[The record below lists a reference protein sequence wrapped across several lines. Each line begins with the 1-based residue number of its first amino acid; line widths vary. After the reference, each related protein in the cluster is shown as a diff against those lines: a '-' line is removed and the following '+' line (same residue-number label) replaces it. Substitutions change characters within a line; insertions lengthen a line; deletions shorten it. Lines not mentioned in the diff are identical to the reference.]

1 MDASLPDDAGAWLT
15 LNRVPGLGSRTLCQ
29 LLRRCPD
36 PEALLNASAAH
47 LRELEVP
54 ERLRRALHQADR
66 TAARADLAWLGAP
79 GRGLLTLACADYP
92 PALLASPDPPPL
104 LFLEGERM
112 ALAACAV
119 AVVGSRNPTASGL
132 ALARRLAGG
141 LAEAGYAVV
150 SGLAAGIDGAAH
162 RGALDAGGTTLA
174 VVGNGLDRVYPRAHR
189 ALASEI
195 AAHGLLLSEHPPG
208 TPPARH
214 HFPRRNRVIAGLVA
228 GVLVVEAAPRSG
240 SLITARLAAEAG
252 REVFA
257 VPGSVLNPLAHGCHA
272 LLRDGARLVEGLDD
286 LLEELPPVGQ
296 RPLSAAQLVAAPESG
311 DATDRALLRE
321 LRAGPASV
329 DALVSAT
336 SLGAG
341 EVMARLL
348 ALELGGHVSSSPG
361 GRFCLL
367 PGALR

>member
-1 MDASLPDDAGAWLT
+1 MEASLPDDAGAWLT

-29 LLRRCPD
+29 LLDRCPD
-36 PEALLNASAAH
+36 PEALLAAPPAR
-47 LRELEVP
+47 LRELGVP
-54 ERLRRALHQADR
+54 DRLRRALRQADR
-66 TAARADLAWLGAP
+66 AAALTDLAWLEAP
-79 GRGLLTLACADYP
+79 ARGLLTLACSDYP

-104 LFLEGERM
+104 LFLQGVRDV
-112 ALAACAV
+112 LAAPAV
-119 AVVGSRNPTASGL
+119 AVVGSRNPTASGT

-162 RGALDAGGTTLA
+162 RGALDAGGPTLA

-189 ALASEI
+189 ALAGEV
-195 AAHGLLLSEHPPG
+195 AASGLQLSEHAPG

-214 HFPRRNRVIAGLVA
+214 HFPRRNRIIAGLVA

-252 REVFA
+252 RDVFA
-257 VPGSVLNPLAHGCHA
+257 VPGSVLNPLARGCHA
-272 LLRDGARLVEGLDD
+272 LLREGARLVEGLDD
-286 LLEELPPVGQ
+286 LLEELPPV
-296 RPLSAAQLVAAPESG
+296 RPGAALPAPSSTQPVV
-311 DATDRALLRE
+311 DDPRDRALLRE

-329 DALVSAT
+329 DALVAAT
-336 SLGAG
+336 ALGAG
-341 EVMARLL
+341 EVTARLL
-348 ALELGGHVSSSPG
+348 ALELGGHVSSEPG

-367 PGALR
+367 PGA